1 MSPASSN
8 VMAAAP
14 SAATVDHAGARD
26 HYFAL
31 GKADPAA
38 SELDAA
44 RGYLQDQLRACADL
58 PADLPD
64 DIDAIGAWIDRRGAA
79 IGEQYRQYLQQRR
92 DGAPRRYFSNK
103 SHALYF
109 LKSVAPTKLVDG
121 SWLYGLLPRWHDIDF
136 RPLIKTY
143 LEELGDGVAEKNHV
157 VLYRKLLAAHGC
169 EAWQDLSDDHFVQ
182 GAIQLAL
189 AYHAEHFLPEVIG
202 FNLGYEQLP
211 LHLLITS
218 YELNELGIDPYYF
231 TLHVTVDNADTGHAR
246 KAAQGLREL
255 MPRVGD
261 AAAFYHRVRDGY
273 RLNDLGAGTTA
284 VIAGFDLEAE
294 LLALLADKSAAGKNM
309 HSDYCRVGGR
319 SVNDWLATPAQI
331 PAFLDALI
339 EAGWIKRG
347 ASVEQSRFWRLVH
360 SEDAAMFG
368 VFSSYEQQVLKDW
381 IEAPEAAQ
389 APRQLTYRQRQRA
402 RSALASQNRGDQ
414 PWPQRGLLRHC
425 YGAAVDGQTNELSEL
440 ALLERRLADS
450 GDKAAAMALLIPLMS
465 PAHHHSA
472 AGLMAT
478 RIYSK
483 LLD

>member
-1 MSPASSN
+1 MSTAASCITTN
-8 VMAAAP
+8 DVE
-14 SAATVDHAGARD
+14 TDVARD

-31 GKADPAA
+31 SKADPAPQDVA
-38 SELDAA
+38 AA
-44 RGYLQDQLRACADL
+44 RDYLHQQLRACADMA
-58 PADLPD
+58 ADLPD
-64 DIDAIGAWIDRRGAA
+64 DLDAIAGWIEQRGVV
-79 IGEQYRQYLQQRR
+79 IGEQYRDYLQQRR

-121 SWLYGLLPRWHDIDF
+121 SWLYGMLPRWNDIDF

-169 EAWQDLSDDHFVQ
+169 EHWQDLSDDHFTQ

-189 AYHAEHFLPEVIG
+189 AYHGEHFLPEVIG

-231 TLHVTVDNADTGHAR
+231 TLHVTVDNADTGHAQ
-246 KAAQGLREL
+246 KAAQALREL

-261 AAAFYHRVRDGY
+261 AAAFYRRVRNGY
-273 RLNDLGAGTTA
+273 QLNELGAGTTS
-284 VIAGFDLEAE
+284 VIADFDLDAE
-294 LLALLADKSAAGKNM
+294 LVALLADKSVAGKNM

-339 EAGWIKRG
+339 KADWIKRG
-347 ASVEQSRFWRLVH
+347 ESAEQSRFWRLIH

-368 VFSSYEQQVLKDW
+368 VFSVYEQQLLRDW
-381 IEAPEAAQ
+381 IEVPEAAQ
-389 APRQLTYRQRQRA
+389 APRQLTYRQRQRSQ
-402 RSALASQNRGDQ
+402 SALATQSRGDQ
-414 PWPQRGLLRHC
+414 PWPQRGLLRHRFD
-425 YGAAVDGQTNELSEL
+425 GVDGELGDLSEL
-440 ALLERRLADS
+440 ALLERQLADS

-483 LLD
+483 LLN